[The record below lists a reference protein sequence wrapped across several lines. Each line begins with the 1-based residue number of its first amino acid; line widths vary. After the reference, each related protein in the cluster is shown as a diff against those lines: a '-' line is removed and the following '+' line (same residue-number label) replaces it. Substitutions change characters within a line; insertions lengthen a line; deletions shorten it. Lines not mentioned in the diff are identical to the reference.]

1 MDGHVN
7 ESRTLKLNHRRV
19 QQQGESFDDFL
30 ISLRELVKIC
40 NFCSEACTQKSIRDQ
55 IIEDL
60 RDADAIEDL
69 LQMSNLTLTAT
80 VAKCQKA
87 MEKLEWLSY
96 CTSTP
101 CGSLHKFY
109 PLNVMTRMTVRM
121 TVMIKMLPTNRRT
134 SKRSKRCAVMNLN

>member
-55 IIEDL
+55 IIEGL

-80 VAKCQKA
+80 VAKCQSHEAAKKHCSEIA
-87 MEKLEWLSY
+87 LQGSDVVAVLHRPCQAEPQAGLSN
-96 CTSTP
+96 CAG
-101 CGSLHKFY
+101 CGGRAHHG
-109 PLNVMTRMTVRM
+109 
-121 TVMIKMLPTNRRT
+121 
-134 SKRSKRCAVMNLN
+134 